1 MTTIEVL
8 TLTSIIQNS
17 YLFVGIF
24 LDLVVYR
31 DKSKSFLQ
39 DSKDYFLTRKVAE
52 EFIYATFYTIFG
64 GALVSLWKLYWKSN
78 ELGFVI
84 IDVTKLS
91 PIIKYL
97 LLIIIVDFVYYIAH
111 RLSHAINILWAGH
124 KFHHTVKSFHSAFV
138 SLRLSPEIAF
148 YIFPAFVPMLF
159 GFSIEETVIGATFVM
174 GWDFLVHSERV
185 PKQNWLLE
193 RVFVTPSNHRVHH
206 SKQMK
211 YVDKNFAVMFILWD
225 VIFGTFKEEGD
236 DVRIGLFGM
245 RARKTYIARYFTG
258 YIDIWEDFSRVKGF
272 KDKLRVLTSTPLSVK
287 KLIDEKY

>member
-1 MTTIEVL
+1 MTTIGVL

-24 LDLVVYR
+24 IDLVVYR

-39 DSKDYFLTRKVAE
+39 DGKDYFLTRKVAE

-64 GALVSLWKLYWKSN
+64 GLLVSLWKLYWKSN

-97 LLIIIVDFVYYIAH
+97 LLIILVDFVYYIAH

-138 SLRLSPEIAF
+138 SLSLSPEIAF
-148 YIFPAFVPMLF
+148 YLFQPLYLCSLVFRLKKLSSVPHLSWD
-159 GFSIEETVIGATFVM
+159 GTFSYIPSASRSKTGC
-174 GWDFLVHSERV
+174 WSES
-185 PKQNWLLE
+185 WL
-193 RVFVTPSNHRVHH
+193 HH
-206 SKQMK
+206 PITESITRSKMK
-211 YVDKNFAVMFILWD
+211 YADKNFAVMFILWD

-258 YIDIWEDFSRVKGF
+258 YIDIWEDFVRVKGF